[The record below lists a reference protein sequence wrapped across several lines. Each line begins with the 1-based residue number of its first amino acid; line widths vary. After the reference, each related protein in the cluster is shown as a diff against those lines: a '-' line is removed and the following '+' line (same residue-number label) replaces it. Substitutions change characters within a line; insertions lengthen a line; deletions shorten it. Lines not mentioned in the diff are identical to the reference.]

1 MRITMVH
8 QLAERYAGGAAHGQR
23 GIGLLNETRHLEP
36 RSPDRYVLVPDSLI
50 ATFSHDPLAVGVY
63 AAIARLTVA
72 ARGAVPLAARDL
84 AAWMASDRDADR
96 AAIMRRIVKLE
107 ERGWVMVTRRT
118 ATKNSLLPTWGC
130 DQSNVVRPWRFDR
143 ADSGRPIHLRG
154 RRVPLSLFD
163 DYLGRLDPQPGHG
176 SALISRYFTQ
186 PLLDLT
192 DIGIYT
198 IGLRAEVASSPR
210 LCHLGLQTAA
220 GMLKP
225 ADGRSLLALANSGQL
240 TTLEDDLV
248 VAVLLSVHG
257 HARLGIPTP
266 TIVPRREV
274 DDEHLCGSLHGSRDG
289 SAGRSLDSSFGS
301 AVLAHQNGQN
311 ATDGMPPSLIAWD
324 VGIPHEQTNHDS
336 APDHALRH
344 GGGAVAMADR
354 FGCQTGVPQIPSSTP
369 ADPQSV
375 IEDTLGQ
382 INSLL
387 SDCVVQGHRALNRNR
402 PIFAGEWHDLL
413 ALQEAHGTDQLLI
426 WQARA
431 SRVRR
436 EYCYGITPA
445 YYRTCA
451 VRSECET
458 YRPRSQFHGVITDDH
473 AIPDG
478 STPAAMW
485 LDPRCEPLLQA
496 MGVRERQKLRG
507 VPYELIASWHEAL
520 QHPGTAAYFTN
531 PVGFAVAQMQRGNQP
546 PPIVELD
553 RWADQAQRTNDCY
566 ELWRYIEPSAAAVET
581 TVDEHQLEAR
591 VRAIAPPNADLADLC
606 HLASAI
612 EAGATDAEALA
623 QLRGKRVGGG

>member
-1 MRITMVH
+1 MVH
-8 QLAERYAGGAAHGQR
+8 QLPDRHEGSAAHMQH
-23 GIGLLNETRHLEP
+23 GIVLPSEPLHLE
-36 RSPDRYVLVPDSLI
+36 SHSLDRYVLVPDSLI
-50 ATFSHDPLAVGVY
+50 AAFAHDPLAVGVY
-63 AAIARLTVA
+63 AAIARLCMA
-72 ARGAVPLAARDL
+72 ARDAVPVAARDL
-84 AAWMASDRDADR
+84 AAWMGSDRDADR

-118 ATKNSLLPTWGC
+118 ATKNSLLPTWGR
-130 DQSNVVRPWRFDR
+130 DQSNVVRPWRFDQ
-143 ADSGRPIHLRG
+143 ADTGRPTHLRG

-163 DYLGRLDPQPGHG
+163 DYLGRLDPQPGQG

-225 ADGRSLLALANSGQL
+225 VDGRSLMAQANSRQL
-240 TTLEDDLV
+240 TTLEDDNV
-248 VAVLLSVHG
+248 IAVLLSVHG

-274 DDEHLCGSLHGSRDG
+274 DDEHLYGSKHGSPAG

-301 AVLAHQNGQN
+301 AVLAHQNRQN
-311 ATDGMPPSLIAWD
+311 ATNSMPPSLIAWD
-324 VGIPHEQTNHDS
+324 VGISHEQTNHDS
-336 APDHALRH
+336 APDHALSH
-344 GGGAVAMADR
+344 GGGAVAMPDR
-354 FGCQTGVPQIPSSTP
+354 SARQTGVPQIPSSTP
-369 ADPQSV
+369 VDRLSV
-375 IEDTLGQ
+375 VEHTLGQ

-387 SDCVVQGHRALNRNR
+387 PDCVAEGHRALNPSR
-402 PIFAGEWHDLL
+402 PVLASEWHELL
-413 ALQEAHGTDQLLI
+413 ALQEAHGADQLLI

-436 EYCYGITPA
+436 EHSYGITPA

-451 VRSECET
+451 VRSEYET
-458 YRPRSQFHGVITDDH
+458 YRPPRQFHGVITDDH
-473 AIPDG
+473 AIPHG

-485 LDPRCEPLLQA
+485 FDPRCEPSLQA
-496 MGVRERQKLRG
+496 MGVRERQKLRA

-520 QHPGTAAYFTN
+520 QHPGMAAYFTN

-546 PPIVELD
+546 PPIMELD
-553 RWADQAQRTNDCY
+553 RWADQAQRTNDRY
-566 ELWRYIEPSAAAVET
+566 ELWRYIEPPATAVET
-581 TVDEHQLEAR
+581 AMEEQQLEAR

-606 HLASAI
+606 QLASAI

-623 QLRGKRVGGG
+623 QLRGKGVGGGG